1 MALEHEKL
9 TEIIIGAAIKVHKIL
24 GPGFIES
31 IYENALVIELR
42 KIGLMVDQQMEVS
55 VEYDAIEVG
64 KHRLDLLVEKTI
76 VVELKAIKNIED
88 IHYAIVR
95 SYLKALKLEHGLLLN
110 FGKLTLDVKRVIS
123 K

>member
-1 MALEHEKL
+1 
-9 TEIIIGAAIKVHKIL
+9 
-24 GPGFIES
+24 
-31 IYENALVIELR
+31 
-42 KIGLMVDQQMEVS
+42 MVDQQMEMS

-110 FGKLTLDVKRVIS
+110 FGKLTLDVKRVIL